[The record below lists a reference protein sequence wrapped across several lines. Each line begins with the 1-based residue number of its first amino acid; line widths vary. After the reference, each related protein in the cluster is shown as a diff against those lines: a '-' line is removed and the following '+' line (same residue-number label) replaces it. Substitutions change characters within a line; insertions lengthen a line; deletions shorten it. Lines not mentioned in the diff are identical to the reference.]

1 MGGQYHRN
9 GVIDPGVNITG
20 MNDPVLK
27 KIRKF
32 INMGGGQYRRN
43 GGSACSGMGGQ
54 VSPEY
59 TLRETQISG
68 NYFHSHFYCCPL

>member
-32 INMGGGQYRRN
+32 INMGGV
-43 GGSACSGMGGQ
+43 SIAGMGGQ
-54 VSPEY
+54 LAPEWGVRLVRNIQFWSDSK
-59 TLRETQISG
+59 TFGKICFS
-68 NYFHSHFYCCPL
+68 